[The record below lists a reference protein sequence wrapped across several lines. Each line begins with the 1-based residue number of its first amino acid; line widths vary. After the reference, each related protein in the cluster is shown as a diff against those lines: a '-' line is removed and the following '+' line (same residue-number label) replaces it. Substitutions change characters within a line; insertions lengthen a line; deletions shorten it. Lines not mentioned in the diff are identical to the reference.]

1 MIGVRVAEQQ
11 TPGMCRASRRDI
23 RVHWRT
29 IWSQRCQQGSVNV
42 CRERYMTSPATLRCA
57 VPAGEGTSTQEAC
70 VGSIHD
76 PFVWNI
82 LSCTA
87 RMEIFK
93 LVMVCVKCRCGGPL
107 SPWDLSSKAL
117 MPDPSLLTS
126 RLDCL
131 PSSVA
136 IPGS

>member
-1 MIGVRVAEQQ
+1 
-11 TPGMCRASRRDI
+11 
-23 RVHWRT
+23 
-29 IWSQRCQQGSVNV
+29 
-42 CRERYMTSPATLRCA
+42 MTSPATLRCA

-93 LVMVCVKCRCGGPL
+93 LMWRTALTMGSQL
-107 SPWDLSSKAL
+107 ESPDARSIFAHVSAGLF
-117 MPDPSLLTS
+117 T
-126 RLDCL
+126 
-131 PSSVA
+131 
-136 IPGS
+136 